1 MDVSRPYRA
10 VSPGLTG
17 DVLVVLAG
25 TTRPLTGREV
35 ARLVGTRSAD
45 GVRKALERLAEHGLV
60 SRQRAGRSYLHA
72 LNREHVAA
80 GLVAELAAVR
90 SRFLADL
97 HDEVN
102 AWRIPTVHASLFGSA
117 ARLDGDTASDI
128 DLFVVRSHDV
138 DEADPEWR
146 AQLDELAERI
156 YQRTGNNASVFEFG
170 ENELD
175 SLRRSAR
182 PILAELR
189 VDRIDLAGE
198 PLISMLGGIW

>member
-35 ARLVGTRSAD
+35 ARLVGIRSAD

-60 SRQRAGRSYLHA
+60 SRQRAGSSYLHA

-97 HDEVN
+97 HREVN
-102 AWRIPTVHASLFGSA
+102 SWRIPAAHASLFGSA

-170 ENELD
+170 ENEVH

-198 PLISMLGGIW
+198 PLISILGGIW